1 MNFWEWLLCVLIG
14 TSIAAVFNL
23 TVEKTITSDG
33 WKIVAEVVAVVVILI
48 FVAIAFKMNGGY
60 I

>member
-1 MNFWEWLLCVLIG
+1 MNFWKWLLCVLIG

-23 TVEKTITSDG
+23 IVEKTITSDG
-33 WKIVAEVVAVVVILI
+33 WKIVVDVVAIVVICI
-48 FVAIAFKMNGGY
+48 IVAFAFKMNGGY